1 MPGPNAAP
9 RAARAVLCLAALA
22 LAAAPVPGR
31 QLENLAL
38 AAGARVGVVN
48 LLDPQVTHFHAAR
61 QMQDSFLKTYT
72 LDWPVAAMLM
82 AAISERLRQQGLSA
96 VALEAGEDLR
106 RAREDCFLNAS
117 LVKSVPKD
125 CARLYAQLASEQH
138 VDALIV
144 LGPGLNNGDHAGGT
158 RHRELPEYLR
168 GWCFV
173 SGAGGATEAPTLL
186 NLSELLLIGVS
197 PKGAQLAARQWG
209 GNGHSWTGYRAP
221 ADLKAIPDAQLEELK
236 PLYGAMLKEQAEA
249 LLTHLAVVR

>member
-22 LAAAPVPGR
+22 LGAAPAPGR
-31 QLENLAL
+31 QPESLAL
-38 AAGARVGVVN
+38 AAGARIGVVN
-48 LLDPQVTHFHAAR
+48 LLDPAVTHFHAAR
-61 QMQDSFLKTYT
+61 QVQDSFLKTYT

-82 AAISERLRQQGLSA
+82 VAVSERLRQQGLSA

-125 CARLYAQLASEQH
+125 CARLYAQLAGEQH

-144 LGPGLNNGDHAGGT
+144 LGPGLNNGDHAGAT
-158 RHRELPEYLR
+158 RHRDLPEYLR

-173 SGAGGATEAPTLL
+173 SGAGGAGEAPTLL
-186 NLSELLLIGVS
+186 NLSELLLIGVN
-197 PKGAQLAARQWG
+197 PKGAELAARQWG
-209 GNGHSWTGYRAP
+209 GNGHSWTGYHAP
-221 ADLKAIPDAQLEELK
+221 ADLKAIPDAQLAELK

-249 LLTHLAVVR
+249 LLTHLTVVR

>member
-22 LAAAPVPGR
+22 LGTAPAPGR
-31 QLENLAL
+31 TPENLAL

-48 LLDPQVTHFHAAR
+48 LLDPEVTHFHAAR
-61 QMQDSFLKTYT
+61 QVQDSFLKTYT

-82 AAISERLRQQGLSA
+82 SALSEHLRQQGLSA
-96 VALEAGEDLR
+96 VALEAGADLH

-117 LVKSVPKD
+117 LVKSVPKE
-125 CARLYAQLASEQH
+125 CARLYAQLAGEQH

-144 LGPGLNNGDHAGGT
+144 LGPGLNNGDHAGGA
-158 RHRELPEYLR
+158 RHRDLPEYLR
-168 GWCFV
+168 GLCFV
-173 SGAGGATEAPTLL
+173 TGAGEVPSLL

-209 GNGHSWTGYRAP
+209 GDGHGWTGYRAP
-221 ADLKAIPDAQLEELK
+221 ADLKAIPAAQLEELK
-236 PLYGAMLKEQAEA
+236 PLYAAMLKEQAEA
-249 LLTHLAVVR
+249 LLAHLTVVR